1 MRIWHIL
8 EILMAFSGVCGT
20 LYLGFRF
27 SEFLNFKNKIWQKIA
42 GVVFIMAIL
51 GLLVWQINFMNAVI
65 CLVYTTAIWLICDFI
80 NFIAVKIRGEE
91 FKHYYSGI
99 AAVAISVLYLVNGW
113 YQAHHVWATLY
124 ELTTA
129 KELDDLRIIQFADSH
144 IGTTFN
150 GQDFAK
156 HVAKMQSYNPDIVV
170 ITGDFVDNGTSKEDF
185 IKTLEALSS
194 LKSRFGTYFVPGN
207 HDKSSNGKAYRGFS
221 NDEMITE
228 IQKYGIKVLQDEA
241 VLINNQF
248 YLIGRKDASEPVR
261 GGYRKPISE
270 VIKGL
275 DTSKYMI
282 VLDHQP
288 TDYENQAVSKVD
300 LVLSGHTHG
309 GQLFPLNNISKWLK
323 INDNVY
329 GYERYGQTDF
339 IVTSGISDWEVKF
352 KTGCKSEFTVI
363 DIKNKL

>member
-27 SEFLNFKNKIWQKIA
+27 SDFFNFKNKIWQKIA
-42 GVVFIMAIL
+42 GVVSVIAVL
-51 GLLVWQINFMNAVI
+51 GLLVWQINFMNTVI

-80 NFIAVKIRGEE
+80 NFIAVKIRGTE
-91 FKHYYSGI
+91 FKRYYSGM
-99 AAVAISVLYLVNGW
+99 AAVAISVIYLVNGW
-113 YQAHHVWATLY
+113 YQAHHVWATPY
-124 ELTTA
+124 EITTS
-129 KELDDLRIIQFADSH
+129 KKIEDLRIIQFADSH

-150 GQDFAK
+150 GQGFQK
-156 HVAKMQSYNPDIVV
+156 HVAKMQSYKPDIVV

-185 IKTLEALSS
+185 IKTLEALSL
-194 LKSRFGTYFVPGN
+194 LKSRFGTYFVLGN
-207 HDKSSNGKAYRGFS
+207 HDKSSNGKAFRGFD
-221 NDEMITE
+221 NEEMIKE
-228 IQKYGIKVLQDEA
+228 LQKYGIKVLQDEA

-248 YLIGRKDASEPVR
+248 YLIGRKDASESVR
-261 GGYRKPISE
+261 GGHRKPMSE
-270 VIKGL
+270 IVNDL

-288 TDYENQAVSKVD
+288 TDYENQTASKVD

-309 GQLFPLNNISKWLK
+309 GQLFPLNGISKWLK

>member
-27 SEFLNFKNKIWQKIA
+27 SDFFNFKNKIWQKIA
-42 GVVFIMAIL
+42 GVVSVIAVL
-51 GLLVWQINFMNAVI
+51 GLLVWQINFINTVI

-80 NFIAVKIRGEE
+80 NFIAVKIRGTE
-91 FKHYYSGI
+91 FKRYYSGM
-99 AAVAISVLYLVNGW
+99 AAVAISVIYLVNGW
-113 YQAHHVWATLY
+113 YQAHHVWATPY
-124 ELTTA
+124 EITTS
-129 KELDDLRIIQFADSH
+129 KKIEDLRIIQFADSH

-150 GQDFAK
+150 GQGFQK
-156 HVAKMQSYNPDIVV
+156 HVAKMQSYKPDIVV
-170 ITGDFVDNGTSKEDF
+170 ITGDFVDNGTSKDEF
-185 IKTLEALSS
+185 IKTLEAVSS
-194 LKSRFGTYFVPGN
+194 LKSTFGTYFVLGN
-207 HDKSSNGKAYRGFS
+207 HDKSSNGKAFRGFD
-221 NDEMITE
+221 NEEMIKE
-228 IQKYGIKVLQDEA
+228 LQKYGIKVLQDEA

-248 YLIGRKDASEPVR
+248 YLIGRKDASESVR
-261 GGYRKPISE
+261 GGHRKPMSE
-270 VIKGL
+270 IVNDL

-288 TDYENQAVSKVD
+288 TDYENQTLSKVD

-309 GQLFPLNNISKWLK
+309 GQLFPLNGISKWLK

-329 GYERYGQTDF
+329 GHERLGQTDF

-363 DIKNKL
+363 DVKNKL

>member
-65 CLVYTTAIWLICDFI
+65 CLVYTTAIWLLCDFI

-91 FKHYYSGI
+91 FKHYYSGM

-113 YQAHHVWATLY
+113 YQAHHVWATPY
-124 ELTTA
+124 EITTS
-129 KELDDLRIIQFADSH
+129 KKLDELRIIQFADSH
-144 IGTTFN
+144 IGTTFD
-150 GQDFAK
+150 GQDFQK
-156 HVAKMQSYNPDIVV
+156 HVAKMQSYNPDMVV
-170 ITGDFVDNGTSKEDF
+170 ITGDFVDNGTSKDDF

-194 LKSRFGTYFVPGN
+194 LKSTFGTYFVPGN
-207 HDKSSNGKAYRGFS
+207 HDKSSNGKAFRGFD
-221 NDEMITE
+221 NEEMIKE
-228 IQKYGIKVLQDEA
+228 LQKYGIKVLQDEA

-248 YLIGRKDASEPVR
+248 YIIGRKDASESVR

-270 VIKGL
+270 MVKGL
-275 DTSKYMI
+275 DASKYMI

-288 TDYENQAVSKVD
+288 TDYENQTSSKVD

-309 GQLFPLNNISKWLK
+309 GQLFPLNGISKWLK

-329 GYERYGQTDF
+329 GHERRGQTDF

-363 DIKNKL
+363 DVKNKL

>member
-27 SEFLNFKNKIWQKIA
+27 SDFFNFKNKIWQKIA
-42 GVVFIMAIL
+42 GVVCVIAVL
-51 GLLVWQINFMNAVI
+51 GLLVWQINFMNTVI

-80 NFIAVKIRGEE
+80 NFIAVKIRGTE
-91 FKHYYSGI
+91 FKRYYSGM
-99 AAVAISVLYLVNGW
+99 AAVAISVIYLVNGW

-150 GQDFAK
+150 GQGFQK
-156 HVAKMQSYNPDIVV
+156 HVAKMQSYKPDIVV
-170 ITGDFVDNGTSKEDF
+170 ITGDFVDNGTSKDEF

-194 LKSRFGTYFVPGN
+194 LKSTFGTYFVLGN
-207 HDKSSNGKAYRGFS
+207 HDKSSNGKAFRGFD
-221 NDEMITE
+221 NEEMIKE
-228 IQKYGIKVLQDEA
+228 LQKYGIKVLQDEA

-248 YLIGRKDASEPVR
+248 YLIGRKDASESVR
-261 GGYRKPISE
+261 GGHRKPMSE
-270 VIKGL
+270 IVNDL

-288 TDYENQAVSKVD
+288 TDYENQTASKVD

-309 GQLFPLNNISKWLK
+309 GQLFPLNGISKWLK

-329 GYERYGQTDF
+329 GHERLGQTDF